1 MEMKGY
7 VFEILE
13 SKIENNVILR
23 EAVGVDFII

>member
-1 MEMKGY
+1 MEMTGY

-13 SKIENNVILR
+13 SKTENNVILR